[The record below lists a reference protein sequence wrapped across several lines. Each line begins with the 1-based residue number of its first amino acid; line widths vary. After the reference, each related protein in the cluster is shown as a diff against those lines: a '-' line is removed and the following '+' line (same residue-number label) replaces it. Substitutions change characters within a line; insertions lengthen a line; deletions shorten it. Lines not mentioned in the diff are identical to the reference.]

1 MVGAVVIWIDLIK
14 VQIHTRE
21 SMKGVTNELTF
32 KLKGAAGPSW
42 NDNTSLC
49 FSIVVILNPQLI
61 CQ

>member
-1 MVGAVVIWIDLIK
+1 MVGAVVIWIDLVNV

-42 NDNTSLC
+42 NVDTSLC
-49 FSIVVILNPQLI
+49 FSIVVILKPQLI
-61 CQ
+61 